1 MLAFTGAISYLATA
15 LVATFHEEWPMVAAA
30 SSLAV
35 TSLWYHTTQMRVA
48 YWLDQMAI
56 VWFVGQCLI
65 DGWARGPLPGSFV
78 VSSIAYSCGIYHGG
92 RRWGCLA
99 HGPHGTLWHAS
110 IHGLSALVISGI
122 YLFFS
127 RLEDK

>member
-1 MLAFTGAISYLATA
+1 MLAFTGALSYLATA
-15 LVATFHEEWPMVAAA
+15 LVATFHAEWPMTAAA
-30 SSLAV
+30 SSLAL

-56 VWFVGQCLI
+56 VWFVGQCHV
-65 DGWARGPLPGSFV
+65 DGFRRGTGPFLFV
-78 VSSIAYSCGIYHGG
+78 VAMTGYACTVYHCG

-99 HGPHGTLWHAS
+99 YGPNGTLWHAS
-110 IHGLSALVISGI
+110 IHGLSAFVISTL
-122 YLFFS
+122 YLFS